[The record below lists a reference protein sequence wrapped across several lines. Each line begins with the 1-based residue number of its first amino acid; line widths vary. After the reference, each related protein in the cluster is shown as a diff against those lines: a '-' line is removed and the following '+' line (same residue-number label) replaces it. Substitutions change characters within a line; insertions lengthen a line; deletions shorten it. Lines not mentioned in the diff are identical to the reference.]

1 MYINLYTCTRSTM
14 LYQLPSRR
22 ELIESLSNDRRRRR
36 LQKRNLKRE
45 LAPLQILLRLFH
57 RVKFDK
63 CWRTQLQWNAEGP
76 YRSSG
81 KENENRCLAFSLST
95 KRGNILSVS
104 LRSRA
109 TTAKKCMKER
119 EACPK
124 LMFC

>member
-1 MYINLYTCTRSTM
+1 MYQKYNALPTALAERINRKPK
-14 LYQLPSRR
+14 Q
-22 ELIESLSNDRRRRR
+22 RRRRR

-45 LAPLQILLRLFH
+45 FAPLQIFLRLFH

-63 CWRTQLQWNAEGP
+63 CWRTQLEWNAKGP
-76 YRSSG
+76 YGSSG

>member
-1 MYINLYTCTRSTM
+1 MYQKYNALPTALAERINKKPK
-14 LYQLPSRR
+14 Q
-22 ELIESLSNDRRRRR
+22 RRRRR
-36 LQKRNLKRE
+36 LQKRHLKSE
-45 LAPLQILLRLFH
+45 FAPLQILSRLFQ

-63 CWRTQLQWNAEGP
+63 CWRTQLEWNSKGP

-95 KRGNILSVS
+95 KRGNVLSVS

-109 TTAKKCMKER
+109 TTAKKCIKER
-119 EACPK
+119 EARAK